1 MIEPRLAE
9 PGSAIHLQLSPAL
22 AVDDASFADLCR
34 QNPDLRIERTS
45 EGAVIIMAPAGG
57 DAGRRNQ
64 AIGAT
69 LYMWARADGT
79 GTSYDSSAGFTLPNG
94 AIRSPDAAWV
104 TNDRL
109 AALPPGA
116 TKGFTPLCP
125 DFVIELRSSSD
136 RLAAVQAKMDEYM
149 ANGARLGWLIDP
161 IERTVH
167 VYRPAIPVEV
177 VDGPA
182 QMAGD
187 PELPGFVLP
196 LDDVWR

>member
-22 AVDDASFADLCR
+22 SVDDASFADLCR
-34 QNPDLRIERTS
+34 QNPDLRIERTA
-45 EGAVIIMAPAGG
+45 EGAVIIMAPAGSTS
-57 DAGRRNQ
+57 GRRNL
-64 AIGAT
+64 AIGAL
-69 LYMWARADGT
+69 LYLWARADGT
-79 GTSYDSSAGFTLPNG
+79 GTSYDSSAGFKLPNG

-116 TKGFTPLCP
+116 EEGFAPLCP
-125 DFVIELRSSSD
+125 DFVVELRSSSD
-136 RLAAVQAKMDEYM
+136 RLTAVQAKMDEYI
-149 ANGARLGWLIDP
+149 ANGARLGWLFDP
-161 IERTVH
+161 IDRTVY
-167 VYRPAIPVEV
+167 VYRPTRPVEV
-177 VDGPA
+177 VVGPA